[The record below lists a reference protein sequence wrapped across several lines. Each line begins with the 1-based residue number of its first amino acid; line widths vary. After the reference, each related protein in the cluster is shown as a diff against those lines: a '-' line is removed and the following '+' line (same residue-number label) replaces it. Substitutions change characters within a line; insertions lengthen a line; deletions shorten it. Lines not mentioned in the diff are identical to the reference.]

1 MSSNPIRLQL
11 LLSRYIDNS
20 ISSAELEEFWQL
32 MSELSDDDLVQ
43 LDLKNLW
50 NREADGNPAAEVDW
64 VRANQILRQKIS
76 EQEFNYEQRLR
87 IVKRRQYI
95 YGSAAAVL
103 MILAGALIWRLS
115 LNQQTPAHPADK
127 AIVVKSGRHQT
138 ISLPDGTMVT
148 LNEGSKL
155 DYPAAFNQSSRDVYL
170 TGEAFFDVKH
180 DAKKPFLVHAGSFT
194 TRVLGTAFN
203 IRAYPGDPNMAVTV
217 TRGRVQIQSD
227 GNKKTLGI
235 LSAGDQ
241 LIIDRVSSE
250 SSIEKVDVQ
259 KVVEWKL
266 TDLIFDNAT
275 VDEGIIAL
283 GNRYDKT
290 FLFENEALRNCRFT
304 ANFINDDLEES
315 LDVICTLINAQ
326 WTRKEGSDVI
336 IISGKGCVVE

>member
-20 ISSAELEEFWQL
+20 ISSGELEEFWQL

-64 VRANQILRQKIS
+64 VRANQILRQKIF
-76 EQEFNYEQRLR
+76 EQEFSYEQRLR

-115 LNQQTPAHPADK
+115 LNRQTPAYPADK

-180 DAKKPFLVHAGSFT
+180 DAKKPFLVHAGRFT

-227 GNKKTLGI
+227 GNKETLGI

-266 TDLIFDNAT
+266 TDLVFDNAT

-283 GNRYDKT
+283 GNRYGKT
-290 FLFENEALRNCRFT
+290 FLFDNEALRNCRFT
-304 ANFINDDLEES
+304 ANFINDNLEES

-326 WTRKEGSDVI
+326 WTRREGTDVI
-336 IISGKGCVVE
+336 IISGKGCVAE